1 MPHKRNPVT
10 SAVVLAAAV
19 RVPGLVSTMLTA
31 MVQEEERG
39 LGGWHAEWETL
50 PEIVRLTA
58 GALHQMSE
66 TMPRLEIDVG
76 KMKQNLEVTRGLIYA
91 EAVTMAL
98 AQGIGKA
105 AAHKLVESI
114 CARAQ
119 KEKRHLRDVLLD
131 DKEIQA
137 RMPAESVDGLFD
149 PERYLG
155 EAEALVDRVLAEHGW
170 VA

>member
-1 MPHKRNPVT
+1 
-10 SAVVLAAAV
+10 
-19 RVPGLVSTMLTA
+19 
-31 MVQEEERG
+31 
-39 LGGWHAEWETL
+39 
-50 PEIVRLTA
+50 
-58 GALHQMSE
+58 MSE
-66 TMPRLEIDVG
+66 TMPRLEIDVE